1 MTDTGTTTYPIN
13 TADDSKFKTTSVGA
27 ADEGKIPLLDSAGVL
42 GGFALSSS
50 TANTSGNL
58 VCGVA
63 SSALVDD
70 WDEIED
76 GSFRIT
82 VDGTGFNVDNLD
94 IQTEAPA
101 DMDAVA
107 TYLQAQL
114 RIATSGSEVI
124 TQVNEVTVSDATFTI
139 TTSKTSDTVATSV
152 VFVAQTFKAVD
163 LAGSIATRV
172 KSVDVLC
179 SKTGSP
185 GDLIV
190 EIRETNETGS
200 LIGTG
205 TLAASSINS
214 SSIMRTVTLDS
225 PVDVVVGN
233 SYCIIFKAVT
243 GDASNKYPIG
253 FNTANPYADGSYR
266 YYNGSAWNDSPTYDV
281 ATRVT
286 QEYDTPTSSQF
297 IITSGTSGNNSEV
310 KDMITSTG
318 TVGTDISG
326 LATPTWMNGSAGT
339 ATQGTSDHNK
349 IPLLDSAGN
358 IAIDLADGTG
368 MATDAAP
375 TADTD
380 IANKKYVDD
389 EIDTLETSTEAGYYM
404 SAVYDNHTFE
414 VNSDTHSVT
423 ITCGFRPKFIEVIGN
438 IDGNNITR
446 DYHDV
451 SHALGESFA
460 PSWYNV
466 SADTYLGWENV
477 GANEITSR
485 TTGLF
490 KAENPNDEFCEMR
503 INNITDTGFD
513 LYFVKTGSDSVPFY
527 WKFLLKVQR

>member
-13 TADDSKFKTTSVGA
+13 TADTDKFV
-27 ADEGKIPLLDSAGVL
+27 
-42 GGFALSSS
+42 SSS

-58 VCGVA
+58 ACGIA
-63 SSALVDD
+63 SSFNVDD

-389 EIDTLETSTEAGYYM
+389 RLSYFFDTTASDILMASDDSQETQSTGTAWTKLKEFEIHSTGSIRTNYSFKSGNNGETFKTWFKIYINGVGVGIE
-404 SAVYDNHTFE
+404 
-414 VNSDTHSVT
+414 NSDPETGTDATGTYVLAADEDWDVEPGDLVQLYVRNNNGTYSNAT
-423 ITCGFRPKFIEVIGN
+423 IKEFRIYYIRNYGIP
-438 IDGNNITR
+438 T
-446 DYHDV
+446 
-451 SHALGESFA
+451 
-460 PSWYNV
+460 
-466 SADTYLGWENV
+466 
-477 GANEITSR
+477 
-485 TTGLF
+485 
-490 KAENPNDEFCEMR
+490 
-503 INNITDTGFD
+503 IN
-513 LYFVKTGSDSVPFY
+513 
-527 WKFLLKVQR
+527 

>member
-13 TADDSKFKTTSVGA
+13 TADTDKFV
-27 ADEGKIPLLDSAGVL
+27 
-42 GGFALSSS
+42 SSN
-50 TANTSGNL
+50 TANTAGYL
-58 VCGVA
+58 TCGTP
-63 SSALVDD
+63 SSVSVDD

-82 VDGTGFNVDNLD
+82 VDGTGYNVDALD
-94 IQTEAPA
+94 IKTEAPG

-107 TYLQAQL
+107 AYIQAAI
-114 RIATSGSEVI
+114 RTATSDLTTFVWSTDHFVI
-124 TQVNEVTVSDATFTI
+124 TSPNSDEDSAIAI
-139 TTSKTSDTVATSV
+139 T
-152 VFVAQTFKAVD
+152 
-163 LAGSIATRV
+163 
-172 KSVDVLC
+172 
-179 SKTGSP
+179 
-185 GDLIV
+185 
-190 EIRETNETGS
+190 
-200 LIGTG
+200 
-205 TLAASSINS
+205 
-214 SSIMRTVTLDS
+214 
-225 PVDVVVGN
+225 
-233 SYCIIFKAVT
+233 
-243 GDASNKYPIG
+243 
-253 FNTANPYADGSYR
+253 
-266 YYNGSAWNDSPTYDV
+266 
-281 ATRVT
+281 
-286 QEYDTPTSSQF
+286 
-297 IITSGTSGNNSEV
+297 
-310 KDMITSTG
+310 TSTG

-326 LATPTWMNGSAGT
+326 LATPTWMNGSGGV